1 MHPGPRT
8 RWSITIA
15 AAILLLSINARL
27 ASGQPPQQHI
37 SIRVFLAVNQQA
49 LSGRPAMVSV
59 IRDGRIVQQSEV
71 NLTTAMEFNSDS
83 IRPGVYDVR
92 VEGEGLVTEVKRGV
106 HAFAGQKTEV
116 TFQVRSGQGVH
127 VVEYATG
134 ALPREEIAARL
145 AKLEAQV
152 AELSKPRPQR

>member
-1 MHPGPRT
+1 
-8 RWSITIA
+8 
-15 AAILLLSINARL
+15 
-27 ASGQPPQQHI
+27 
-37 SIRVFLAVNQQA
+37 
-49 LSGRPAMVSV
+49 
-59 IRDGRIVQQSEV
+59 
-71 NLTTAMEFNSDS
+71 MEFNSDS

-116 TFQVRSGQGVH
+116 TFQVRSGQGVRI
-127 VVEYATG
+127 VEYATG